1 VEIASTAKVLT
12 LIALVDRR
20 VVDREAV
27 LAWHDLIGD
36 LSERDTLEAVRQHR
50 RESTEYLVPA
60 HVRAGVQRIR
70 GARLAAA
77 PPPLPAVDP
86 DDVAAYQAERRRLL
100 TQIADGRINPNQIG
114 A

>member
-1 VEIASTAKVLT
+1 MEIVSTAKVLT

-36 LSERDTLEAVRQHR
+36 LSERDALDAVRAHR

-60 HVRAGVQRIR
+60 HVVAGVRRIR
-70 GARLAAA
+70 NERLAKHG
-77 PPPLPAVDP
+77 PVLPDVDP
-86 DDVAAYQAERRRLL
+86 ADVAAYQAERRRLL
-100 TQIADGRINPNQIG
+100 TQIADGHINPNQIG